1 MTSSATKDD
10 RPQPISWAISRNPVD
25 YGAAVRA
32 MEDRVA
38 RIRAGEAAEMIWL
51 LEHPPLLTAGTSARD
66 VDLLEPD
73 RFPVHRSGRG
83 GQYTYHGPG
92 QRVVYVMLDLKRRG
106 NDVRQFVQ
114 DLEAWVIASLAE
126 FGVGGVV
133 RRDRVG
139 VWVTRPELGAGRE
152 DKIAAIGIRVRRWVT
167 FHGLSL
173 NVAPD
178 LAHFESIVP
187 CGLAGFGVTSLAD
200 LGRPGD
206 MDAVDAVLRTT
217 FADVFGPAA
226 LADEAPPV

>member
-1 MTSSATKDD
+1 
-10 RPQPISWAISRNPVD
+10 
-25 YGAAVRA
+25 
-32 MEDRVA
+32 MEKRVA
-38 RIRAGEAAEMIWL
+38 RIRDGTAAEMIWL

-66 VDLLEPD
+66 EDLLEPD

-114 DLEAWVIASLAE
+114 NLEAWVIASLAE
-126 FGVGGVV
+126 FGVEGVV

-139 VWVTRPELGAGRE
+139 VWVMRPELAADRE

-178 LAHFESIVP
+178 LEHFESIVP

-200 LGRPGD
+200 LGRTAD
-206 MDAVDAVLRTT
+206 ITVVDNVLRTT
-217 FADVFGPAA
+217 FADVFGSGA
-226 LADEAPPV
+226 LTSEASPVESGATCPP